1 MGNANWLTVKIGL
14 DIIIPVT
21 GNRPN
26 APVLFQREAQVF
38 FCFLNLSMRY
48 PNQILSVVSLFRPK
62 GLKCQEKSIYL
73 HSNTIYNH
81 RKDRN
86 LTELR

>member
-38 FCFLNLSMRY
+38 FCFLNLSMVTPIRFC
-48 PNQILSVVSLFRPK
+48 QLFRYFAQRD
-62 GLKCQEKSIYL
+62 C
-73 HSNTIYNH
+73 NA
-81 RKDRN
+81 RKN
-86 LTELR
+86 LYICIQIRFIIIGRTET